1 MPLSGKSCSVRGR
14 IGIEWSAGLRYDV
27 LADLLKAAM
36 ISVCESR
43 KWGRRV
49 LFEWLES
56 RVMIEEAKMNQ

>member
-14 IGIEWSAGLRYDV
+14 IGIEWSTELRYDV

-43 KWGRRV
+43 KWGGV
-49 LFEWLES
+49 GSCSNGLS
-56 RVMIEEAKMNQ
+56 RE